1 MSETTTAAPTPPQKK
16 RAGVGRWIA
25 RILIALLVLV
35 VLLIAVIIGAL
46 LYFHIPS
53 NASGM
58 AAKSICSAAFVAGRD
73 EDATTLMEQDV
84 LPASP
89 VLSVI
94 STEID
99 DQQHTVTAKFLG
111 LFPRQASL
119 VTDRGCVL
127 DLAADP
133 GAQPYTP
140 KPDDPR
146 AWPEGDGVAKPAEQ
160 PEGVDTAALEKVVEQ
175 AFVGE
180 GDPKA
185 ANARGVA
192 VVQDGRLLALREGKG
207 LPQNVALHGWSMTK
221 SVAAML
227 AYAQLQNAGVDV
239 ETPVVD
245 AFPEGR
251 EPSWVAQWRQDN
263 RAQITVADLFFMR
276 DGLALDEGY
285 DPWGSV
291 VQMLYGE
298 PDMASWA
305 AEHPADHEPGTYWEY
320 LSATSNILAQVIQA
334 RFPNDQEYWTD
345 PITMFDQIGATT
357 ATLETDTTGTWVGS
371 SYLWASTADWARLGQ
386 LMLDDGRWDG
396 RAVLPPGFLKFTQ
409 TPAMPDGEGHGYGAQ
424 TWLLGDPIGGE
435 CKDYPGVPKDTVAM
449 EGHWGQLVAT
459 VPSYDAVIV
468 RLGWTFSKSQFD
480 GCQFLSDTVATL
492 KKP

>member
-1 MSETTTAAPTPPQKK
+1 MSETTTTAAPTPPQKK

-73 EDATTLMEQDV
+73 EDATTLMEQGC
-84 LPASP
+84 PARQP
-89 VLSVI
+89 GPPVI

-127 DLAADP
+127 DLPPTRGPALH
-133 GAQPYTP
+133 P

-160 PEGVDTAALEKVVEQ
+160 PEGSTPQRWRRWWSRRSWVRAIQ
-175 AFVGE
+175 
-180 GDPKA
+180 A

-192 VVQDGRLLALREGKG
+192 VVQDGRLLALREGRG

-221 SVAAML
+221 SVGLML
-227 AYAQLQNAGVDV
+227 APRPAAERRVDV

-245 AFPEGR
+245 APKVG
-251 EPSWVAQWRQDN
+251 EPSWVAQWR
-263 RAQITVADLFFMR
+263 RTIARRSRSPICSSCGTAWLSMR
-276 DGLALDEGY
+276 GTTRG
-285 DPWGSV
+285 DPSSRCCTANPTWRRG
-291 VQMLYGE
+291 
-298 PDMASWA
+298 PRNT
-305 AEHPADHEPGTYWEY
+305 PADHEPGTYWEY
-320 LSATSNILAQVIQA
+320 PE
-334 RFPNDQEYWTD
+334 RH
-345 PITMFDQIGATT
+345 
-357 ATLETDTTGTWVGS
+357 LEHLGS
-371 SYLWASTADWARLGQ
+371 R
-386 LMLDDGRWDG
+386 
-396 RAVLPPGFLKFTQ
+396 
-409 TPAMPDGEGHGYGAQ
+409 
-424 TWLLGDPIGGE
+424 
-435 CKDYPGVPKDTVAM
+435 
-449 EGHWGQLVAT
+449 
-459 VPSYDAVIV
+459 
-468 RLGWTFSKSQFD
+468 
-480 GCQFLSDTVATL
+480 
-492 KKP
+492 